1 VALYMRF
8 DNITGDATQMVGGH
22 DLTKDYTDPTTLQ
35 EKGWI
40 NISVFNWGIQRHL
53 TQRTGHG
60 KSRDPTQQPSLGDI
74 TVKKE
79 ADSATVPLMKAICQN
94 SDSDTCNIIWVKTG
108 GADHAPTQVYMQYK
122 LSNAFITDITI
133 ALEQERQ
140 VETIVINYTKVEV
153 AFLGSDE
160 ANVLSKSQADRFQFD
175 KQTAP
180 PARRSA

>member
-1 VALYMRF
+1 
-8 DNITGDATQMVGGH
+8 
-22 DLTKDYTDPTTLQ
+22 
-35 EKGWI
+35 
-40 NISVFNWGIQRHL
+40 
-53 TQRTGHG
+53 
-60 KSRDPTQQPSLGDI
+60 
-74 TVKKE
+74 
-79 ADSATVPLMKAICQN
+79 
-94 SDSDTCNIIWVKTG
+94 
-108 GADHAPTQVYMQYK
+108 MQYK